1 MMYLHLWL
9 ITKYVEKQSHIIS
22 EASENPADP
31 HSVILQRT
39 AMPLLHETHSFF

>member
-9 ITKYVEKQSHIIS
+9 ITKYAEKQSHSIS
-22 EASENPADP
+22 EVSENLADP
-31 HSVILQRT
+31 RSVTLQRT